1 MVCKERSVRFCCLE
15 HHSSEEG
22 LLTPSGGLSFDP
34 CVDIHLSSTQHD
46 VHARTL
52 HVQCLWGLLS
62 VWPVLCGNASTGR
75 DAPTSQE
82 GRAVAPGLLCVTDD
96 SRSADRTVPWW
107 REGGS
112 KEAQRWAQ
120 SQRACPPHAL
130 SGQVG
135 HLQEAHV
142 HCVGK
147 SLRSPGRAC
156 ILCEIQASF
165 QFPASMSILPPS
177 PPPAPSADGAFV
189 TPNDVAVARSP
200 QSTPGSLLV
209 SCILWVCGNVR

>member
-75 DAPTSQE
+75 DAPASQE

-112 KEAQRWAQ
+112 KEAQGGPAVGTEPESLPSPRP
-120 SQRACPPHAL
+120 QRAGGAPAGGSC
-130 SGQVG
+130 
-135 HLQEAHV
+135 
-142 HCVGK
+142 
-147 SLRSPGRAC
+147 SLCGEVPTVPRTC
-156 ILCEIQASF
+156 LH
-165 QFPASMSILPPS
+165 
-177 PPPAPSADGAFV
+177 FV
-189 TPNDVAVARSP
+189 
-200 QSTPGSLLV
+200 
-209 SCILWVCGNVR
+209 